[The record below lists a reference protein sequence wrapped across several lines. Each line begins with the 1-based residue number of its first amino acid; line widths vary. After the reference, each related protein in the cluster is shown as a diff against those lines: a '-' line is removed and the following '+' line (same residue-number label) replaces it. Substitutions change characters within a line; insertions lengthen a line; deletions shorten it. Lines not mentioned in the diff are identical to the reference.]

1 MATPPSMAKE
11 PAASWATPLVAMLE
25 VEVSVWL
32 GLSEMTLVVMV
43 DEGLA
48 VVDRLPWMVDETMV
62 DEGTATVV
70 VLVTDLVLAVL
81 VEALVVVVVVS
92 ESSSVAVGV
101 AVAVGSAELPLPL
114 SSGTIWKG
122 KPYWKTLASDSRV
135 IMMPYVARSPRVEG
149 TLQL

>member
-11 PAASWATPLVAMLE
+11 PAASEATPLVTMLE
-25 VEVSVWL
+25 VEVVVSL
-32 GLSEMTLVVMV
+32 GVSEMGLVVMV

-48 VVDRLPWMVDETMV
+48 VVDRLPLMVDEMMV
-62 DEGTATVV
+62 DEGTSKV

-81 VEALVVVVVVS
+81 VEALLELVEVS
-92 ESSSVAVGV
+92 ESSSVAVAVGV
-101 AVAVGSAELPLPL
+101 AVASAELELPL

-135 IMMPYVARSPRVEG
+135 IMMP
-149 TLQL
+149 